1 MYQQQQQQ
9 HQYQQFGMHGYGN
22 AFNAGYGIYGN
33 STNINGTAD
42 ADSFFQP
49 SSGLFSSH
57 QQHHDSDSNVNNSTK
72 TTSASTTT
80 TAASSGIPAVNDMY
94 SQQSQYNNMQS
105 FYPYYYMQ
113 NQFNAY
119 PSYGQP
125 SLNHRYDQPGAGNLA
140 NSMASPYGGASSAY
154 SNQLYGGFDDFGLG
168 STTHQNTTAAS
179 PDANKKSTPS
189 TTASATSSIQQP
201 YANYFN
207 GQSPMFSSYG
217 QQNRNSGN
225 QQYWNQ

>member
-1 MYQQQQQQ
+1 
-9 HQYQQFGMHGYGN
+9 MHGYNN

-33 STNINGTAD
+33 SNNNNNSNA

-49 SSGLFSSH
+49 SSALFNN
-57 QQHHDSDSNVNNSTK
+57 QQHNENDSNVNNLNK
-72 TTSASTTT
+72 TTATSAT
-80 TAASSGIPAVNDMY
+80 TAASSGIPSTNDMY
-94 SQQSQYNNMQS
+94 QQPQQQYNNMQS

-119 PSYGQP
+119 SSYGQP
-125 SLNHRYDQPGAGNLA
+125 SLNQRYEQSGATNLN
-140 NSMASPYGGASSAY
+140 NSMASHYGGTSSAY

-168 STTHQNTTAAS
+168 SNQQTTSTS
-179 PDANKKSTPS
+179 PDANKKSTTPATTVAS
-189 TTASATSSIQQP
+189 TTNIQQP

-217 QQNRNSGN
+217 QQNRSNGN